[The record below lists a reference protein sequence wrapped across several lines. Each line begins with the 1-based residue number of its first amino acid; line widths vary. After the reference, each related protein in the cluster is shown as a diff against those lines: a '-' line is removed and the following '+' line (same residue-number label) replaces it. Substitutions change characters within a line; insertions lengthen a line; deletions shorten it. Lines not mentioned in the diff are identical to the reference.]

1 MYPHNTKMHPIKLV
15 AITLALASLISNPVS
30 ARTEPIQVSSKP
42 PEAPDTGTPKGNPTP
57 GTTRPEANCQDT
69 NKPLTALVAN
79 NGSDYTLSEHPSF
92 WFYVPYAPKYISYAE
107 FVLLDGK
114 ESRTI
119 YRTAVKLTE
128 KSGIINITIPAK
140 PQYSLKFNENYRWYF
155 LLNCK
160 PGQTDEPDLVVDGWV
175 RRRPMNF
182 QLKNQIEVEKFTEY
196 IPYRETQIFYDTITN
211 LAQQHFANPQ
221 NRKLN
226 EAWAKLLESLGY
238 ASVAQEPFVASEL
251 LPPKD

>member
-1 MYPHNTKMHPIKLV
+1 MYPHNTKMHPIKLTF

-30 ARTEPIQVSSKP
+30 VRTETIQISSKP
-42 PEAPDTGTPKGNPTP
+42 PEAPDTGTPEGNPTP
-57 GTTRPEANCQDT
+57 GTTRPEANCQNT

-79 NGSDYTLSEHPSF
+79 NGSDYTLSKHPSF
-92 WFYVPYAPKYISYAE
+92 WFYIPYAPKHISYAE

-128 KSGIINITIPAK
+128 KPGIIKITIPAK
-140 PQYSLKFNENYRWYF
+140 PQYSLKLNDNYRWYF
-155 LLNCK
+155 LLNCT
-160 PGQTDEPDLVVDGWV
+160 GQTDEPDLVVDGWV
-175 RRRPMNF
+175 RRRLRNF
-182 QLKNQIEVEKFTEY
+182 QLKDQIEVVKPTEY
-196 IPYRETQIFYDTITN
+196 IPYSKKQIFYDTITN
-211 LAQQHFANPQ
+211 LAEQHFANPQ

-226 EAWAKLLESLGY
+226 EAWANLLESLGY